1 MSVAMAARSGIQL
14 RVLPRVEATRALARR
29 YSSMDPTAVEAY
41 LSIVVTG
48 NAISRAIESYLA
60 RHDIA
65 PGRFGVLMYLLREK
79 DRRGLP
85 SAMADWLGVTRA
97 TITGLLDGL
106 ERDGLVRREP
116 HARDGRM
123 THVALTAKGQACLD
137 RLLPDYFRMTR
148 RMVARLGERERR
160 TLSRLLGRV
169 REDAAAAPSG
179 RPGHGGSSAR
189 RGG

>member
-1 MSVAMAARSGIQL
+1 MPRRSGIQL
-14 RVLPRVEATRALARR
+14 RVLPRVETTRALARR
-29 YSSMDPTAVEAY
+29 YSSLDPTAVEAY

-65 PGRFGVLMYLLREK
+65 PGRFGVLMYLLRKKE
-79 DRRGLP
+79 RRGLP
-85 SAMADWLGVTRA
+85 SAMAEWLGVTRA

-116 HARDGRM
+116 HDRDGRM

-137 RLLPDYFRMTR
+137 RLLPDYFRMTGG
-148 RMVARLGERERR
+148 MVASLDERERR
-160 TLSRLLGRV
+160 TLTRLLGRV
-169 REDAAAAPSG
+169 REGVAAAPSG
-179 RPGHGGSSAR
+179 DLGHGGSR
-189 RGG
+189 CKRIG